1 MRKFLIF
8 TQKEFYHIFR
18 DRWTTVL
25 LLVLPI
31 AMVILFGFGITTEIK
46 NTRFAVFDQSRDVAS
61 QGIVNKL
68 SNSEYFTLEQYL
80 TEPEEIEGI
89 FKKGKIGLLII
100 FGERFYENQLHTGE
114 AQIQLISDGTDP
126 NTASTLTFYATNII
140 REYQKES
147 GNQGQLPYQII
158 PEVKLLYNPTM
169 KSAYNIVPGV
179 IGMVLML
186 ICAMM
191 TSVSLTREKEMGT
204 MEVILVSPMPPL
216 LIVLSKVVPYFV
228 ISIVNLINVLL
239 LAVFVLD
246 VPIVGSLFLLFF
258 VSVIFIFVA
267 LALGIL
273 ISTVVETQLVALLVS
288 VMGLLM
294 PVVLLSGLMFPIEN
308 MPQPLQF
315 VAQIIPAKWYIT
327 AMRDIMIKGVGFSA
341 IINEVL
347 VLSLMAIVLV
357 TLSLKKFKIRL
368 D

>member
-1 MRKFLIF
+1 MR
-8 TQKEFYHIFR
+8 R
-18 DRWTTVL
+18 
-25 LLVLPI
+25 
-31 AMVILFGFGITTEIK
+31 
-46 NTRFAVFDQSRDVAS
+46 SC
-61 QGIVNKL
+61 
-68 SNSEYFTLEQYL
+68 SE
-80 TEPEEIEGI
+80 
-89 FKKGKIGLLII
+89 
-100 FGERFYENQLHTGE
+100 
-114 AQIQLISDGTDP
+114 SCC
-126 NTASTLTFYATNII
+126 
-140 REYQKES
+140 
-147 GNQGQLPYQII
+147 
-158 PEVKLLYNPTM
+158 
-169 KSAYNIVPGV
+169 GV
-179 IGMVLML
+179 
-186 ICAMM
+186 
-191 TSVSLTREKEMGT
+191 
-204 MEVILVSPMPPL
+204 
-216 LIVLSKVVPYFV
+216 KVVPYFV
-228 ISIVNLINVLL
+228 ISMVNLINVLL

-246 VPIVGSLFLLFF
+246 VPIVGSLFLLFV

-308 MPQPLQF
+308 MPLPLQF